1 MATKIAMPKLSDTM
15 EEGIILK
22 WVKKE
27 GESVKQGE
35 IIAEVQTD
43 KAEMELEAY
52 DSGVI
57 RKIFVPE
64 GKGAAV
70 GKPIAIIGTASE
82 DISALLVDTSIPAEG
97 HSAPPIAASV
107 SKAPEIAAVS
117 AGSLSPSPSTA
128 DARIK
133 ASPLAKAIAVQNKI
147 DLTSIAGSGPMGRI
161 VKKDLETSLS
171 RGSALQ
177 PRPYV
182 AGTSQEFPLSMM
194 RKTIAKRLTES
205 KTTAPHFY
213 LTYEVD
219 MKRAIDLR
227 TSINSDGGTKI
238 SYNDII
244 VRACAFAL
252 RNHPRV
258 NSSFAGDK
266 IIQHGAI
273 NVGIAVALDDGL
285 ITPVIRNA
293 DMKSL
298 FEISDESK
306 ILATKAREKKLKPDE
321 FSGGTFTVSNLGM
334 YGVQD
339 FSAIINPPEGAILA
353 VGAIMEKP
361 VVENGHIVVG
371 NRLQLTLSCDHRAVD
386 GAVGAQFMQEVKLI
400 LENPWKLAL

>member
-1 MATKIAMPKLSDTM
+1 MATKISMPKLSDTM

-22 WVKKE
+22 WLKKE
-27 GESVKQGE
+27 GDSVKQGE

-43 KAEMELEAY
+43 KADMELEAY
-52 DSGVI
+52 DTGVL
-57 RKIFVPE
+57 RKIFVPA

-70 GKPIAIIGTASE
+70 GKPIAIIGSASE
-82 DISALLVDTSIPAEG
+82 DIAPLLVDTSAPISGHGTPAIAVP
-97 HSAPPIAASV
+97 SAKPSEQVQPTLPTAI
-107 SKAPEIAAVS
+107 S
-117 AGSLSPSPSTA
+117 AGG
-128 DARIK
+128 DMRMK
-133 ASPLAKAIAVQNKI
+133 ASPLAKAMAEQNRI
-147 DLTSIAGSGPMGRI
+147 DLSTISGSGPMGRI
-161 VKKDLETSLS
+161 VKKDLE
-171 RGSALQ
+171 SALTRST
-177 PRPYV
+177 PHAYV
-182 AGTSQEFPLSMM
+182 PGTSKEIPLSLM
-194 RKTIAKRLTES
+194 RKTIAKRLVES

-227 TSINSDGGTKI
+227 ASLNSAGNLKV

-244 VRACAFAL
+244 VRGCAFAL
-252 RNHPRV
+252 RNHPKV

-273 NVGIAVALDDGL
+273 NVGIAVAIDDGL

-298 FEISDESK
+298 IEIANESK
-306 ILATKAREKKLKPDE
+306 ELAAKAREKKLKPEE

-334 YGVQD
+334 YGVEE
-339 FSAIINPPEGAILA
+339 FAAIINPPEGAILA
-353 VGAIMEKP
+353 VGAIVEKP
-361 VVENGHIVVG
+361 VVENGQVVVG
-371 NRLQLTLSCDHRAVD
+371 NRLMLTLSCDHRVVD